1 MRSIKLYNPVTAK
14 TLTFGTSRPFLLEKL
29 DGVSIDAAMTAETP
43 IGRDGQVTTLSRLPG
58 RSIVAQVAVYLPDRR
73 DRKHYFDDVFLPA
86 LLPPPAGTYCTL
98 TIDDGLD
105 TYSIDCRPSSVPMPI
120 RQDSPAVYRAEIS
133 LTADSAFFRKNGTIT
148 ATFTPDITQNHTLWV
163 PTHGPSYPVITLRQG
178 YNREFMLNSR
188 YLWIGDP
195 LPEDIIINTQTFDI
209 TTASGENA
217 TKYIDPGR
225 YKIDAMFLT
234 YGNNKIHISDVGTV
248 EISYDILSLGVIE

>member
-29 DGVSIDAAMTAETP
+29 DGVSIDAALTAEAP

-105 TYSIDCRPSSVPMPI
+105 TYSIDCRPSSVPMPT

-133 LTADSAFFRKNGTIT
+133 LTADSAFFRKNSTIT

-178 YNREFMLNSR
+178 YNREFMLNSKS
-188 YLWIGDP
+188 LWISET
-195 LPEDIIINTQTFDI
+195 LPEDIIINTQTFNI
-209 TTASGENA
+209 TTASGDNA
-217 TKYIDPGR
+217 TEYVDPGR
-225 YKIDAMFLT
+225 DIDAMFLT
-234 YGNNKIHISDVGTV
+234 YGNNAVHLSGVGDVQV
-248 EISYDILSLGVIE
+248 AYDILSLGVVE